1 MAEKPETV
9 KLDLSEGATEL
20 DIFGNS
26 LPALKASGACELKF
40 DSAPR
45 LLFGSFKN
53 LINTSQPLAP
63 QPPSAAEKSWDKS
76 LFMVTPLE
84 VVLARPG
91 EEKEMRVDIWSASG
105 KAQTVS
111 LKLSLPQGSGW
122 EIVRQPSP
130 VKLPEGQFV
139 RGTTYARLK
148 AKSTTDEITSP
159 SNLFKRPRLKIEA
172 DSSTGKTL
180 VPILQDLAVSDK

>member
-1 MAEKPETV
+1 
-9 KLDLSEGATEL
+9 
-20 DIFGNS
+20 
-26 LPALKASGACELKF
+26 
-40 DSAPR
+40 
-45 LLFGSFKN
+45 
-53 LINTSQPLAP
+53 
-63 QPPSAAEKSWDKS
+63 
-76 LFMVTPLE
+76 
-84 VVLARPG
+84 
-91 EEKEMRVDIWSASG
+91 MRVDIWSASG

-159 SNLFKRPRLKIEA
+159 ANLFKRPRLKIEA

>member
-1 MAEKPETV
+1 M
-9 KLDLSEGATEL
+9 
-20 DIFGNS
+20 
-26 LPALKASGACELKF
+26 KASNTCELKF
-40 DSAPR
+40 D
-45 LLFGSFKN
+45 G
-53 LINTSQPLAP
+53 
-63 QPPSAAEKSWDKS
+63 
-76 LFMVTPLE
+76 TPLE
-84 VVLARPG
+84 VVLTRPG

-122 EIVRQPSP
+122 EIIRQPAP

-148 AKSTTDEITSP
+148 AKSTTDEISSP
-159 SNLFKRPRLKIEA
+159 ANLFKRPRLRIEA